1 MELFKKCI
9 CTPVYCLRVLM
20 FVSQAFFRRF
30 FSFRCSIMQGE
41 EVIEG
46 GGGKGLSGCSVV
58 QAGGGGGGG
67 GYVIGDNQWCSDQW
81 WLKTL

>member
-1 MELFKKCI
+1 
-9 CTPVYCLRVLM
+9 M

-58 QAGGGGGGG
+58 QAGGGGGGICDRGQSMVLRSVVVKNIVGWG
-67 GYVIGDNQWCSDQW
+67 G
-81 WLKTL
+81 LKAQEVWDKCV

>member
-1 MELFKKCI
+1 
-9 CTPVYCLRVLM
+9 M

-67 GYVIGDNQWCSDQW
+67 GGICDRGQSMVLRSVVVKNIVGWGGAESSGGVG
-81 WLKTL
+81 

>member
-1 MELFKKCI
+1 
-9 CTPVYCLRVLM
+9 M

-30 FSFRCSIMQGE
+30 RSSIMQGE

-46 GGGKGLSGCSVV
+46 GGGKGSSGCSVV
-58 QAGGGGGGG
+58 QGGGGG
-67 GYVIGDNQWCSDQW
+67 GYVIGDNEWCSDQW